1 MCSSDLGN
9 TRKSVDLDK
18 VFGPG
23 PVYERKRRIYY
34 DTDGISEQ
42 QFERIGTCGSCSGW
56 RLIVS
61 GAVHDIGK
69 ISRVAAIIIPW
80 HACRTCRR
88 AAEAEFEKAC
98 KEPQLDYVYL
108 QDTER
113 DRFLIRS
120 RA

>member
-1 MCSSDLGN
+1 MRESAESTMTLTAYLNSNSNVLEG
-9 TRKSVDLDK
+9 
-18 VFGPG
+18 
-23 PVYERKRRIYY
+23 
-34 DTDGISEQ
+34 
-42 QFERIGTCGSCSGW
+42 CGSCSGW

-108 QDTER
+108 AR
-113 DRFLIRS
+113 YG
-120 RA
+120 AG